1 MSYISL
7 LLPAFHLNT
16 TDISEITKQ
25 CSIQFDLAPEKF
37 EVLEI
42 MDKTPQINYGIKF
55 KESILSLSS
64 IEDLIY
70 QKYCMQTLSEKAF
83 ESLQSMSKKLNDIIS
98 SFKENGNNEEFKKDL
113 MNDNIK
119 LKELLASQ
127 IEYSDNFR
135 VNTEKTL
142 NRIKDEFSTIV
153 KELESLKKKSYV
165 KDDFNNS
172 NNNLNNKDLLN
183 LGNENKINSGNNSN
197 NISNNNIISN
207 SNNQNNQNNQNA
219 NSNNINKNQTGE
231 NNNFTLPLKVNL
243 IK

>member
-42 MDKTPQINYGIKF
+42 NDKTSQMNYGIKF
-55 KESILSLSS
+55 NESYLSLSS

-70 QKYCMQTLSEKAF
+70 QKNCMQSLSEKAF
-83 ESLQSMSKKLNDIIS
+83 ESLISMSKKLNEILN
-98 SFKENGNNEEFKKDL
+98 SFKENGNNQEFRKDL
-113 MNDNIK
+113 LNDNIK
-119 LKELLASQ
+119 LKELLVSQ

-135 VNTEKTL
+135 INTEKTL
-142 NRIKDEFSTIV
+142 NRIKDEFKTIV
-153 KELESLKKKSYV
+153 NELETLKKKSSN
-165 KDDFNNS
+165 KETNNEGNNNNFNN
-172 NNNLNNKDLLN
+172 NIGLNNLTIE
-183 LGNENKINSGNNSN
+183 GIGNKINSGNNSN
-197 NISNNNIISN
+197 NNNNNNNNNNQNSNINNNIN
-207 SNNQNNQNNQNA
+207 NNQ
-219 NSNNINKNQTGE
+219 INE
-231 NNNFTLPLKVNL
+231 NNNNNFSLPLKVNL

>member
-42 MDKTPQINYGIKF
+42 NDKTSQMNYGIKF
-55 KESILSLSS
+55 NESYLSLSS

-70 QKYCMQTLSEKAF
+70 QKNCMQSLSEKAF
-83 ESLQSMSKKLNDIIS
+83 ESLISMSKKLNEILN
-98 SFKENGNNEEFKKDL
+98 SFKENGNNQEFRKDL
-113 MNDNIK
+113 LNDNIK
-119 LKELLASQ
+119 LKELLVSQ

-135 VNTEKTL
+135 INTEKTL
-142 NRIKDEFSTIV
+142 NRIKDEFKTIV
-153 KELESLKKKSYV
+153 NELETLKKKSSNKETNNEGYYN
-165 KDDFNNS
+165 FNN
-172 NNNLNNKDLLN
+172 NIGLNNLTIE
-183 LGNENKINSGNNSN
+183 GIGNKINSGNNSN
-197 NISNNNIISN
+197 N
-207 SNNQNNQNNQNA
+207 NNQNSNI
-219 NSNNINKNQTGE
+219 NNINNNQINE
-231 NNNFTLPLKVNL
+231 NNNNNFSLPLKVNL

>member
-42 MDKTPQINYGIKF
+42 NDKTSQINYGIKF
-55 KESILSLSS
+55 NESYLSLSS

-70 QKYCMQTLSEKAF
+70 QKNCMQSLSEKAF
-83 ESLQSMSKKLNDIIS
+83 ESLISMSKKLNEILN
-98 SFKENGNNEEFKKDL
+98 SFKENGNNEEFRKDL
-113 MNDNIK
+113 LNDNIK
-119 LKELLASQ
+119 LKELLVSQ

-135 VNTEKTL
+135 INTEKTL
-142 NRIKDEFSTIV
+142 NRIKDEFKTIV
-153 KELESLKKKSYV
+153 NELETLKKKSSN
-165 KDDFNNS
+165 KETNNEGNNNNFNN
-172 NNNLNNKDLLN
+172 NIGLNNLTIE
-183 LGNENKINSGNNSN
+183 GIGNKINSGNNSN
-197 NISNNNIISN
+197 N
-207 SNNQNNQNNQNA
+207 NNQNSNI
-219 NSNNINKNQTGE
+219 NNINNNQINE
-231 NNNFTLPLKVNL
+231 NNNNNFSLPLKVNL

>member
-42 MDKTPQINYGIKF
+42 NDKTSQMNYGIKF
-55 KESILSLSS
+55 NESYLSLSS

-70 QKYCMQTLSEKAF
+70 QKNCMQSLSEKAF
-83 ESLQSMSKKLNDIIS
+83 ESLISMSKKLNEILN
-98 SFKENGNNEEFKKDL
+98 SFKENGNNQEFRKDL
-113 MNDNIK
+113 LNDNIK
-119 LKELLASQ
+119 LKELLVSQ

-135 VNTEKTL
+135 INTEKTL
-142 NRIKDEFSTIV
+142 NRIKDEFKTIV
-153 KELESLKKKSYV
+153 NELETLKKKSSN
-165 KDDFNNS
+165 KETNNEGNNNNFNN
-172 NNNLNNKDLLN
+172 NIGLNNLTIE
-183 LGNENKINSGNNSN
+183 GIGNKINSGNNSN
-197 NISNNNIISN
+197 N
-207 SNNQNNQNNQNA
+207 NNQNSNI
-219 NSNNINKNQTGE
+219 NNINNNQINE
-231 NNNFTLPLKVNL
+231 NNNNNFSLPLKVNL

>member
-42 MDKTPQINYGIKF
+42 NDKTSQMNYGIKF
-55 KESILSLSS
+55 NESYLSLSS

-70 QKYCMQTLSEKAF
+70 QKNCMQSLSEKAF
-83 ESLQSMSKKLNDIIS
+83 ESLISMSKKLNEILN
-98 SFKENGNNEEFKKDL
+98 SFKENGNNQEFRKDL
-113 MNDNIK
+113 LNDNIK
-119 LKELLASQ
+119 LKELLVSQ

-135 VNTEKTL
+135 INTEKTL
-142 NRIKDEFSTIV
+142 NRIKDEFKTIV
-153 KELESLKKKSYV
+153 NELETLKKKSRN
-165 KDDFNNS
+165 KEKNNEGNNNNFNN
-172 NNNLNNKDLLN
+172 NIGLNNLTIE
-183 LGNENKINSGNNSN
+183 GIGNKINSGNNSN
-197 NISNNNIISN
+197 NNN
-207 SNNQNNQNNQNA
+207 NNQNSNI
-219 NSNNINKNQTGE
+219 NNINNNQINE
-231 NNNFTLPLKVNL
+231 NNNNNFSLPLKVNL